1 MQTTKLHQRRA
12 KQTQRMIQLVFLLT
26 TLTLLNPQQSLG
38 EEKIEPRSTTD
49 EASENKGDYEVSQPA
64 MNAPVSINGSV
75 PQAIRYSEMDELRSM
90 ANEAQQRSMAAERR
104 FVMLFFLV
112 IVMSPVIF
120 ACGMFFAKYRGYQQL
135 HQKFRL
141 MIENG
146 TPIPAELLSASTPKP
161 PKPHSVPKPPG
172 QSDFRRAIL
181 LIVFG
186 AGAAILLG
194 VATPRAWS
202 LGLIPVFIGAGY
214 LILWKLDQR
223 KEVL

>member
-1 MQTTKLHQRRA
+1 MQTTKLLQRRA
-12 KQTQRMIQLVFLLT
+12 EPTQRIIQLLFLLT
-26 TLTLLNPQQSLG
+26 TLALLNPQPSRG
-38 EEKIEPRSTTD
+38 EEKIEPGSATD
-49 EASENKGDYEVSQPA
+49 EASANKGDFEMAEPVR
-64 MNAPVSINGSV
+64 NVPVSIKASV
-75 PQAIRYSEMDELRSM
+75 DQASRYSEMDELRSNV
-90 ANEAQQRSMAAERR
+90 NEAEQRSRAAERQ
-104 FVMLFFLV
+104 FVMLFFLTIV
-112 IVMSPVIF
+112 ISPVIF

-135 HQKFRL
+135 HEKFRS

-146 TPIPAELLSASTPKP
+146 TPIPAELLSASAPKP
-161 PKPHSVPKPPG
+161 PKPLSVPKLPG

-194 VATPRAWS
+194 VATPRGWS